1 MIFDKAEEYLF
12 DIFANQEIPQEF
24 QICSNSKKLSTLGGY
39 LDNGDAYLLKKGK
52 NKIGL
57 RINNGKYSFIQ
68 HRQKLINA
76 PEFQYI
82 IENDEYITAEDFRN
96 LFKDVDYV
104 QFIECDQDI
113 NLVQQLSYLV
123 NKSTYVLINYFNQSS
138 PDDRNSATLNSDY
151 INAISF
157 FKFKLSSPANPFF
170 DIRNLDNI
178 TLFISENHQSL
189 YDITLNDE
197 DLENENLRIK
207 FINKIYSTIIDAD
220 KNSYILKD
228 DLSYCIDSVSQKI
241 ENENSDNEL
250 DDR

>member
-1 MIFDKAEEYLF
+1 MSFNTFAYLF
-12 DIFANQEIPQEF
+12 LIIYY
-24 QICSNSKKLSTLGGY
+24 Y
-39 LDNGDAYLLKKGK
+39 LCK
-52 NKIGL
+52 
-57 RINNGKYSFIQ
+57 F
-68 HRQKLINA
+68 LIV
-76 PEFQYI
+76 F
-82 IENDEYITAEDFRN
+82 
-96 LFKDVDYV
+96 
-104 QFIECDQDI
+104 
-113 NLVQQLSYLV
+113 S
-123 NKSTYVLINYFNQSS
+123 
-138 PDDRNSATLNSDY
+138 
-151 INAISF
+151 ISF